1 MRPITLLS
9 DVELKT
15 WGDEKIDILVNH
27 FGEEKSHKW
36 KVDGVQHTKT
46 SSPIIDPDATKNEW
60 KQIKILVKAEM
71 YPRDDLFKLWH
82 LINKFHGEQFPN
94 LLILASLSWTMFQNS
109 KMYQLKDVIRGAQW
123 LHPEV
128 RDQDH
133 AQVLLIV
140 HNNVFSSIIDKD
152 VSSILHEW
160 KIYRA
165 EDVPEAEIH

>member
-1 MRPITLLS
+1 
-9 DVELKT
+9 
-15 WGDEKIDILVNH
+15 
-27 FGEEKSHKW
+27 
-36 KVDGVQHTKT
+36 
-46 SSPIIDPDATKNEW
+46 
-60 KQIKILVKAEM
+60 
-71 YPRDDLFKLWH
+71 
-82 LINKFHGEQFPN
+82 
-94 LLILASLSWTMFQNS
+94 MFQNS

-123 LHPEV
+123 LDPEV